1 MIAVVGFDQLGNLLE
16 LPALEIACWSSCL
29 KSSVIKFYLGL
40 QFGTI
45 NSK

>member
-29 KSSVIKFYLGL
+29 KSSV
-40 QFGTI
+40 
-45 NSK
+45 